1 MTIAGNNISRFWIL
15 TPLFGII
22 LFLVLFVTA
31 TKYYPGGSQADHY
44 AAGFSWINNYWC
56 NLLNEN
62 AINGQANIARPIAML
77 ASGALA
83 LSLVIFWIIFSI
95 YCGFTP
101 MARLVVQASGIISM
115 VLVMFLF
122 SSYHDMMV
130 NLATAAGLIPL
141 TATFIGLY
149 RLRWKMLYRMGL
161 LSLILVV
168 LNNVLYYGD
177 MLRFLP
183 MIQKFSF
190 LYFLSWFGFIIIKM
204 NAGIERQDNA
214 QTNIAK

>member
-1 MTIAGNNISRFWIL
+1 MTIAVNNISRFWIL

-22 LFLVLFVTA
+22 LFLVLYVTA

-62 AINGQANIARPIAML
+62 AINGQANHARPIAML
-77 ASGALA
+77 ASGILA
-83 LSLVIFWIIFSI
+83 ASLVIFWIIFSM
-95 YCGFTP
+95 YSGFSP
-101 MARLVVQASGIISM
+101 VSRMIIQASGIISM

-122 SSYHDMMV
+122 SSYHDMVV
-130 NLATAAGLIPL
+130 NLATAAGLVPL

-149 RLRWKMLYRMGL
+149 RLRWKMLFWMGL
-161 LSLILVV
+161 LSLVLVA
-168 LNNVLYYGD
+168 LNSVLYYGD

-183 MIQKFSF
+183 LVQKFSF
-190 LYFLSWFGFIIIKM
+190 LYFLCWFCFIIIKM
-204 NAGIERQDNA
+204 NAGIEKQDKPHI
-214 QTNIAK
+214 NIMI